1 MITWVEVKNSAIQH
15 NLRQFQKITN
25 KKAKVMAVVKS
36 NAYGHGIVEI
46 AKLAV
51 KTKADWL
58 GVVNLAEALILC
70 RAKIR
75 KPIFILSFWPLNS
88 QVKEG
93 IKKNVHFPVYTF
105 DQARFLSKT
114 AQRLRKQANIHIKVD
129 TGVSRIGVLS
139 DQAPAFIKK
148 IIKLP
153 GLKLKGIFTHYA
165 DAESKN
171 QIYTNQQTVKLKEIV
186 NDLEKSGIK
195 PPLVHAGCSASTI
208 NNPNTFFNLVRVGIS
223 LYGFWP
229 SMETKEL
236 SKKKRLKINLKPAL
250 TWQTRI
256 IQIKQVGK
264 NISIGYD
271 QTFKTKKKTKLA
283 ILPIGYWDGY
293 SRLLSN
299 PSPVNSGQ
307 GEVLIHGKRCPVLG
321 RICMNLTIID
331 ISKLNKVKINDKV
344 VLIGKQ
350 GKEEITAEEMAQKT
364 KTINY
369 EVVTRINPLIPRIYN

>member
-15 NLRQFQKITN
+15 NLKQFQKITS
-25 KKAKVMAVVKS
+25 KKAKIMAVVKS
-36 NAYGHGIVEI
+36 NAYGHGMVEI

-70 RAKIR
+70 RAKIK

-88 QVKEG
+88 QVEQG
-93 IKKNVHFPVYTF
+93 IKYNIDFPVYTLG
-105 DQARFLSKT
+105 QAKFLSKT
-114 AQRLRKQANIHIKVD
+114 AQKIKKQANIHIKID
-129 TGVSRIGVLS
+129 TGASRIGILPAQV
-139 DQAPAFIKK
+139 PAFIKK
-148 IIKLP
+148 IIQLP
-153 GLKLKGIFTHYA
+153 GLKLRGIFTHYA

-171 QIYTNQQTVKLKEIV
+171 QSYTDQQTAKLKKIV
-186 NDLEKSGIK
+186 NDLKKSGFKI
-195 PPLVHAGCSASTI
+195 PFIHAGCSASTI
-208 NNPNTFFNLVRVGIS
+208 NNPDTFFNLVRIGIS

-229 SMETKEL
+229 SIETKEL
-236 SKKKRLKINLKPAL
+236 AEKKKLKISLKPAL

-264 NISIGYD
+264 NTSIGYD
-271 QTFKTKKKTKLA
+271 KTFKTKKKTKLA

-299 PSPVNSGQ
+299 PSPVNSGK
-307 GEVLIHGKRCPVLG
+307 GEVLIRGKRCPVLG

-331 ISKLNKVKINDKV
+331 ISKLNKVRINDKV

-350 GKEEITAEEMAQKT
+350 GKQEITAEEIARKT